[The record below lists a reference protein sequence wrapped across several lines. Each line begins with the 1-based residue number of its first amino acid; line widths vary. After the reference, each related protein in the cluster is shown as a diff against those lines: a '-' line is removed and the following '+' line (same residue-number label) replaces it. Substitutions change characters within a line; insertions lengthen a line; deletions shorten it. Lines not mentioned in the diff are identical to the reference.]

1 MDPITFAAL
10 ADFPRQFEACYSLV
24 PAEYKN
30 WRPAAWDGVPS
41 EPFTP
46 IEQVCHVKDIEI
58 DGYHVRF
65 RRTLEE
71 SNPLL
76 ASLDGEALARECY
89 YSTADTAA
97 VFAEFRDARSKTIEL
112 IARLT
117 PPQLQRVAEFEG
129 YRVTLRGLVHN
140 LCSHDQQHLAG
151 MQWLLGRM
159 AANASLEHQSEDP

>member
-1 MDPITFAAL
+1 MDPITLAAL
-10 ADFPRQFEACYSLV
+10 ADFPRQLEACYSLV
-24 PAEYKN
+24 PTQHKN
-30 WRPAAWDGVPS
+30 WRPASWDGVPS

-58 DGYHVRF
+58 DGYHVRL

-76 ASLDGEALARECY
+76 ASLDGEALARDRS

-97 VFAEFRDARSKTIEL
+97 VFAEFRDARTKTMEL
-112 IARLT
+112 IAKLT
-117 PPQLQRVAEFEG
+117 PLQLLRVAEFEG
-129 YRVTLRGLVHN
+129 RRVTLRGLAHN

-159 AANASLEHQSEDP
+159 ASLPPTDP